1 MNKLNEILDS
11 KHGNKIQSV
20 SDNIIFLS
28 LLIVWVIAISIF
40 AFDLFSNGS
49 ENYETENVAI
59 ESYKSYSKK
68 LEAISD
74 KYAKELET
82 NENGAFLKQ

>member
-1 MNKLNEILDS
+1 MNKLNETLDN

-49 ENYETENVAI
+49 ENYEDKNVAI
-59 ESYKSYSKK
+59 ESYKSYSQK
-68 LEAISD
+68 LNAISD

-82 NENGAFLKQ
+82 IEKVNQN

>member
-49 ENYETENVAI
+49 ENYENKNVAI
-59 ESYKSYSKK
+59 ESYKSYSQK
-68 LEAISD
+68 LNAISD

-82 NENGAFLKQ
+82 IEKVKHN

>member
-1 MNKLNEILDS
+1 MNKLNETLDS
-11 KHGNKIQSV
+11 KHGNKTQSV
-20 SDNIIFLS
+20 SDNTIFVA
-28 LLIVWVIAISIF
+28 LLILLVMAIGIF
-40 AFDLFSNGS
+40 VFDLFPNGS

-82 NENGAFLKQ
+82 NEKVKQN